1 MRLLAANISDEGR
14 GEYFSLSSKDR
25 ARAGVPEAAQRAV
38 EELVYEEALSRLHP
52 TTIGRPVAV
61 CDTCAMVRKYSETKK
76 QHRSLYLMETHV
88 EKQGV
93 GGGGG
98 FVLTVGAK
106 RKTCRDE
113 GIA

>member
-1 MRLLAANISDEGR
+1 KGKASLASLIAERMRLLAVNISDEGR

-61 CDTCAMVRKYSETKK
+61 CDTCAMVYG
-76 QHRSLYLMETHV
+76 QMDL
-88 EKQGV
+88 
-93 GGGGG
+93 
-98 FVLTVGAK
+98 
-106 RKTCRDE
+106 C
-113 GIA
+113 